1 MRRVIYES
9 GLRLACL
16 AGAWWLACGA
26 AWGQSPSGISSAQ
39 SAQISAQNES
49 QQSNPPASES
59 GSNSNSNDSLTF
71 FPHSKSSRFWISGQ
85 ANIVFQWHPSFPAK
99 YTGPNSLRPG
109 AEHAATR
116 IFTLYSGYE
125 ITRNTEVFLDVESSG
140 GNGISN
146 TLGLAGYTDLDA
158 VRVGLPSQ
166 TPYVARAMI
175 RQVIPL
181 SHERV
186 AQERNAASFT
196 LANTV
201 PVRRIEIRAGKFSL
215 PDFFDANTYGSDS
228 HLQFLN
234 WAVDTNGAYDYAA
247 NTRGYTDG
255 VIVEYD
261 DHWFSMRFGE
271 ALMPKVANGIH
282 LDADVARA
290 RSENFELDFNG
301 SAIAHRAGALRVLT
315 YLNHANMGNYE
326 EAISDFLRGRTPTP
340 EIVATRREGRHKYGL
355 DLNFEQEIFPDV
367 GVFGRLGWSD
377 GHNESF
383 AFTECDRS
391 AEFGGFSK
399 GTQWHRTND
408 RAGVAFVANG
418 IVAAHRE
425 YLALG
430 GLGFQLGDGALT
442 YGSEKIFEGFYTA
455 HIWRGIFAAFDLQHI
470 NNPGYNMA
478 RGPVVVPAV
487 RLHLDL

>member
-201 PVRRIEIRAGKFSL
+201 PVRRIELRAGKFSL
-215 PDFFDANTYGSDS
+215 PDFFDANAYGSDS

-234 WAVDTNGAYDYAA
+234 WAIDTNGAYDYAA

-282 LDADVARA
+282 LDADVVRA
-290 RSENFELDFNG
+290 RSENFELDFSG
-301 SAIAHRAGALRVLT
+301 SAIAHRAGAL
-315 YLNHANMGNYE
+315 
-326 EAISDFLRGRTPTP
+326 
-340 EIVATRREGRHKYGL
+340 
-355 DLNFEQEIFPDV
+355 
-367 GVFGRLGWSD
+367 
-377 GHNESF
+377 
-383 AFTECDRS
+383 
-391 AEFGGFSK
+391 
-399 GTQWHRTND
+399 
-408 RAGVAFVANG
+408 
-418 IVAAHRE
+418 
-425 YLALG
+425 
-430 GLGFQLGDGALT
+430 
-442 YGSEKIFEGFYTA
+442 
-455 HIWRGIFAAFDLQHI
+455 
-470 NNPGYNMA
+470 
-478 RGPVVVPAV
+478 
-487 RLHLDL
+487 

>member
-1 MRRVIYES
+1 MRRARYER

-16 AGAWWLACGA
+16 AGAFWLACGA
-26 AWGQSPSGISSAQ
+26 AWGQTSNASPAQTEQLSSQ
-39 SAQISAQNES
+39 SEA
-49 QQSNPPASES
+49 QQSSPPIRDSDS
-59 GSNSNSNDSLTF
+59 TDSLTF
-71 FPHSKSSRFWISGQ
+71 LSHSESSRFWISGQ

-99 YTGPNSLRPG
+99 YTGLNSLRTG
-109 AEHAATR
+109 TEHAATR
-116 IFTLYSGYE
+116 ILTLYTGYE
-125 ITRNTEVFLDVESSG
+125 ISRNTELFLDIESSG

-186 AQERNAASFT
+186 AQEREATSFT
-196 LANTV
+196 LANTAAM
-201 PVRRIEIRAGKFSL
+201 RRLEIRAGKFSL
-215 PDFFDANTYGSDS
+215 PDFFDTNTYGSDS

-234 WAVDTNGAYDYAA
+234 WAIDTEAAYDYAA

-261 DHWFSMRFGE
+261 DHWFSARYGE

-290 RSENFELDFNG
+290 RSENLEFDFAG
-301 SAIAHRAGALRVLT
+301 SAIAHRAGTLRVLT
-315 YLNHANMGNYE
+315 YLNHADMGNYE
-326 EAISDFLRGRTPTP
+326 QAISNFRNGQTSTPV
-340 EIVATRREGRHKYGL
+340 IVGTRREGRHKYGF
-355 DLNFEQEIFPDV
+355 DLNFEQETFSDA

-399 GTQWHRTND
+399 GAQWGRRND
-408 RAGVAFVANG
+408 RAGAAFVANG
-418 IVAAHRE
+418 LSGEHRE

-430 GLGFQLGDGALT
+430 GVGFQLGDGALT
-442 YGSEKIFEGFYTA
+442 YGPEKIFEGFYTA
-455 HIWRGIFAAFDLQHI
+455 HIWRGVFAAFDLQHI

-478 RGPVVVPAV
+478 RGPVIVPAL
-487 RLHLDL
+487 RLHLDF